1 MTRFLLNHDEIALDA
16 ARADATV
23 LEYLRENRRKI
34 GTKEGCASGD
44 CGACTVVVAEADAA
58 GEALRY
64 RAVNSCIAFA
74 GQLHGR
80 QLISVEDL
88 AENGVLHPVQ
98 RALVEHHASQCGFC
112 TPGFVMSLFALYK
125 NWHAESR
132 ADGDAREIAAA
143 PRQVIENYLA
153 GNLCR
158 CTGYRPIIDAAA
170 QATRAAAPDQ
180 FSRAEKPQ
188 ARQLKRLRRRQPG
201 ASDFHLP
208 QSARELAC
216 LLRDLPG
223 ARLVAGGT
231 DLALEVTQELRQ
243 FDALI
248 SVSRVKELNRLR
260 ATARHLDIGAAVP
273 LADCAGPLGAEH
285 PALAALLRRFG
296 SMQIRNQA
304 TVGGNLANA
313 SPVADLPPALLALG
327 AEVKLQLGAR
337 IRRLAVEDFFTAYK
351 QTALAD
357 GEFIRSVLLPRA
369 MALGTLGTKAT
380 KPAAP
385 AAKLYMYKISKRMD
399 DDIAAVCAAF
409 YVSVERGGNTVA
421 GARAAFGGMAEIP
434 KRALN
439 CEKALRGR
447 PLTAATLAVAR
458 RALLDDFQ
466 PISDARAGA
475 AYRMTVAQNLLNRL
489 FMELPGARPGATVQT
504 QIDAR
509 NDARN

>member
-23 LEYLRENRRKI
+23 LEYLRESRRKI
-34 GTKEGCASGD
+34 GAKEGCASGD

-58 GEALRY
+58 GETLSY

-88 AENGVLHPVQ
+88 AENGALHPVQ

-132 ADGDAREIAAA
+132 RGGEAREIAAA
-143 PRQVIENYLA
+143 PRQVIENHLA

-201 ASDFHLP
+201 ASNFHLP
-208 QSARELAC
+208 QSARELAG

-231 DLALEVTQELRQ
+231 DLALEVTQELRPL
-243 FDALI
+243 DALI

-273 LADCAGPLGAEH
+273 LLDLCHSTKLGA
-285 PALAALLRRFG
+285 
-296 SMQIRNQA
+296 
-304 TVGGNLANA
+304 
-313 SPVADLPPALLALG
+313 
-327 AEVKLQLGAR
+327 
-337 IRRLAVEDFFTAYK
+337 Y
-351 QTALAD
+351 
-357 GEFIRSVLLPRA
+357 
-369 MALGTLGTKAT
+369 
-380 KPAAP
+380 
-385 AAKLYMYKISKRMD
+385 
-399 DDIAAVCAAF
+399 
-409 YVSVERGGNTVA
+409 
-421 GARAAFGGMAEIP
+421 
-434 KRALN
+434 
-439 CEKALRGR
+439 
-447 PLTAATLAVAR
+447 
-458 RALLDDFQ
+458 
-466 PISDARAGA
+466 
-475 AYRMTVAQNLLNRL
+475 
-489 FMELPGARPGATVQT
+489 
-504 QIDAR
+504 
-509 NDARN
+509 